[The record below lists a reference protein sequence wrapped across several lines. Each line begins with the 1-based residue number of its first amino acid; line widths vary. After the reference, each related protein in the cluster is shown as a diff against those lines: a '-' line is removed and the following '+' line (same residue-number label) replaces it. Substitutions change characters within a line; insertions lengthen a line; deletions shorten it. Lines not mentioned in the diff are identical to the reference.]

1 MFITKTKSGI
11 YYLYYNDENYRR
23 QKVSTRARRKSDAY
37 KFLQTFKVENA
48 KKKAPMLFSTFM
60 IQFFEY
66 SRNNLMS
73 STLEIYQRTRE
84 IFLETIG
91 DMLME
96 RLTPYHWD
104 KYVSL
109 RLQKVSPVTVNIE
122 LRALRSI
129 ANKAYRWRI
138 IKENPF
144 ALLPGCR
151 VPEKF
156 PEYFT
161 KEEFAAFQCSVED
174 EWFKDLTLFALL
186 TGMRRSEITNLL
198 WNKIDFEKKMIQVVS
213 NPTFK
218 VKAGKKESSLFTKT
232 FLPMLKRRFQKHPEG
247 LVFTFEGQ
255 KIREDFVTHKFRKVL
270 KASGITKTGLRFHSF
285 RHTFAS
291 WLVQDGV
298 PLYEVQRLLGH
309 STIAVTEMYS
319 HLQPCQLHSAV
330 NKLRIAPNE
339 SSSEA
344 MLKEFQ
350 QPPPTPR

>member
-122 LRALRSI
+122 LRLCDRSQTKPI
-129 ANKAYRWRI
+129 VGGSSRKIR
-138 IKENPF
+138 
-144 ALLPGCR
+144 LPCSL
-151 VPEKF
+151 V
-156 PEYFT
+156 
-161 KEEFAAFQCSVED
+161 AAFQRNFPNISPR
-174 EWFKDLTLFALL
+174 K
-186 TGMRRSEITNLL
+186 
-198 WNKIDFEKKMIQVVS
+198 
-213 NPTFK
+213 
-218 VKAGKKESSLFTKT
+218 SLPHFNV
-232 FLPMLKRRFQKHPEG
+232 R
-247 LVFTFEGQ
+247 
-255 KIREDFVTHKFRKVL
+255 
-270 KASGITKTGLRFHSF
+270 
-285 RHTFAS
+285 
-291 WLVQDGV
+291 
-298 PLYEVQRLLGH
+298 
-309 STIAVTEMYS
+309 
-319 HLQPCQLHSAV
+319 
-330 NKLRIAPNE
+330 
-339 SSSEA
+339 
-344 MLKEFQ
+344 
-350 QPPPTPR
+350 